1 MSELNENSYEFMT
14 MRRESRTTTMPDPND
29 AMFVNNLG
37 NILANRAIDGG
48 GGGGGGGSRSG
59 VGGGTGDENIEE
71 IQDLDLKKSCFLKIP
86 GPKKQIGLHSFSR
99 RLYRDVPD
107 LFDVL
112 KKLFFKIQ
120 YYVDRLN
127 PEVSERTFLKINK
140 LKVKKN
146 TLFQLGLDRS
156 EKSRL
161 ILSIKRHFML

>member
-1 MSELNENSYEFMT
+1 MVKQLETKLNNMSELNESSHEFLT
-14 MRRESRTTTMPDPND
+14 MRRESRASNAAYAMSDPND

-37 NILANRAIDGG
+37 KILANRPIDGG
-48 GGGGGGGSRSG
+48 GGGGSSSG
-59 VGGGTGDENIEE
+59 IGVDAGDETIEE
-71 IQDLDLKKSCFLKIP
+71 IQDLDLKKSCFLKMP

-127 PEVSERTFLKINK
+127 PEVSEGHL
-140 LKVKKN
+140 L
-146 TLFQLGLDRS
+146 
-156 EKSRL
+156 
-161 ILSIKRHFML
+161 

>member
-1 MSELNENSYEFMT
+1 MVKQLQTKLNNMSELNESSHEFLT
-14 MRRESRTTTMPDPND
+14 MRRESRATNAAYAMSDPND

-37 NILANRAIDGG
+37 NILANRDIDGG
-48 GGGGGGGSRSG
+48 GGGGGSSSG
-59 VGGGTGDENIEE
+59 IGGGAGDENIDE
-71 IQDLDLKKSCFLKIP
+71 IQDLDLKKSCFLKMP

-127 PEVSERTFLKINK
+127 PEVSESNF
-140 LKVKKN
+140 
-146 TLFQLGLDRS
+146 
-156 EKSRL
+156 
-161 ILSIKRHFML
+161 